1 MVSNGDIL
9 MSSPGLQGLRPW
21 IIQRV
26 SAVFIGA
33 FIFYLFVV
41 FLVDNPLNATDWSKW
56 VSVPYN
62 NILLGLFLVGVL
74 WHAWIGVRDI
84 ILDYVPNVVGRLL
97 VLTLVGCILIGSGL
111 WGFKALFMVF
121 IK

>member
-1 MVSNGDIL
+1 

-26 SAVFIGA
+26 TAVYIALYVLYFTLLVFIN
-33 FIFYLFVV
+33 
-41 FLVDNPLNATDWSKW
+41 NPLNVNHWAAWLAT
-56 VSVPYN
+56 PYN
-62 NILLGLFLVGVL
+62 NILTALFLIAML

-84 ILDYVPNVVGRLL
+84 VLDYVPNVVGRLL
-97 VLTLVGCILIGSGL
+97 VLTLVMCVIFGSGL
-111 WGFKALFMVF
+111 WGLKALFMVA

>member
-1 MVSNGDIL
+1 

-26 SAVFIGA
+26 SAVFIG
-33 FIFYLFVV
+33 IFLLYISVV
-41 FLVDNPLNATDWSKW
+41 VIVDNPVNASDWAAW
-56 VSVPYN
+56 VAIPYN
-62 NILLGLFLVGVL
+62 NIFIGLFLVAVL
-74 WHAWIGVRDI
+74 WHAWIGIRDI

-97 VLTLVGCILIGSGL
+97 VLTLLGCTLLGSGL
-111 WGFKALFMVF
+111 WGFKALLMVF

>member
-1 MVSNGDIL
+1 MANGEGVL

-26 SAVFIGA
+26 SAVFIGV
-33 FIFYLFVV
+33 FILYVFIV
-41 FLVDNPLNATDWSKW
+41 FLIDNPLNASDWREW
-56 VSVPYN
+56 VSTPYN
-62 NILLGLFLVGVL
+62 NILLGLFLIGVL

-84 ILDYVPNVVGRLL
+84 ILDYIPNVVGRLL
-97 VLTLVGCILIGSGL
+97 VLTLVGCTLIGSGL

>member
-1 MVSNGDIL
+1 

-33 FIFYLFVV
+33 FIFYIFIVL
-41 FLVDNPLNATDWSKW
+41 LIDSPLNATDWSKW
-56 VSVPYN
+56 VSIPYN
-62 NILLGLFLVGVL
+62 NILLGLFLVSVL

-97 VLTLVGCILIGSGL
+97 ALTLVGCILIGSGL

>member
-1 MVSNGDIL
+1 

-26 SAVFIGA
+26 SAVFIA
-33 FIFYLFVV
+33 VFILYVSLVV
-41 FLVDNPLNATDWSKW
+41 MINNPLNANDWAVW
-56 VSVPYN
+56 VSIPYN
-62 NILLGLFLVGVL
+62 NIFISLFLIAVL
-74 WHAWIGVRDI
+74 WHAWVGIRDI
-84 ILDYVPNVVGRLL
+84 VLDYVPNVIGRLF
-97 VLTLVGCILIGSGL
+97 VLTLVASTVIGSGL

>member
-1 MVSNGDIL
+1 

-26 SAVFIGA
+26 SAVFIGV
-33 FIFYLFVV
+33 FLLYIFVV
-41 FLVDNPLNATDWSKW
+41 LITHSPLNVNDWSEW
-56 VSVPYN
+56 VSEPYN
-62 NILLGLFLVGVL
+62 NILIGLFLIAVL
-74 WHAWIGVRDI
+74 WHAWIGIRDI

-97 VLTLVGCILIGSGL
+97 VLTLLGCTLMGSGI

>member
-1 MVSNGDIL
+1 

-26 SAVFIGA
+26 SAVYIALYIIYFTLLVFI
-33 FIFYLFVV
+33 
-41 FLVDNPLNATDWSKW
+41 DNPVSAEDWSSW
-56 VSVPYN
+56 VVMPLN
-62 NILLGLFLVGVL
+62 NISLGLFLVAVL

-84 ILDYVPNVVGRLL
+84 VLDYVPNVVSRLM
-97 VLTLVGCILIGSGL
+97 VLTIVGCIILGSGL
-111 WGFKALFMVF
+111 WGFKALFMVA

>member
-1 MVSNGDIL
+1 

-21 IIQRV
+21 IIQRI
-26 SAVFIGA
+26 SAVFIAA
-33 FIFYLFVV
+33 FFVYLLFVLFINSPFSAKEWASWV
-41 FLVDNPLNATDWSKW
+41 AT
-56 VSVPYN
+56 PYN
-62 NILLGLFLVGVL
+62 NLLIGLFLIAVL

-97 VLTLVGCILIGSGL
+97 VLTLLGSTLIGSGL

>member
-1 MVSNGDIL
+1 

-26 SAVFIGA
+26 SAVYIALYVFYFAALLFIN
-33 FIFYLFVV
+33 
-41 FLVDNPLNATDWSKW
+41 NPVNAQDWVNW
-56 VSVPYN
+56 AAAPFN
-62 NILLGLFLVGVL
+62 NIALGLFLVAVL

-84 ILDYVPNVVGRLL
+84 VLDYVPNVVSRLV
-97 VLTLVGCILIGSGL
+97 VLTGVGCVILGSAL
-111 WGFKALFMVF
+111 WGLKALFMVA

>member
-1 MVSNGDIL
+1 

-26 SAVFIGA
+26 SAVYIA
-33 FIFYLFVV
+33 LFVV
-41 FLVDNPLNATDWSKW
+41 YFFVLMLVNNPFHETQWSNW
-56 VSVPYN
+56 VAAPFN
-62 NILLGLFLVGVL
+62 NISLGLFLFAVL

-84 ILDYVPNVVGRLL
+84 VLDYVPNVIGRLI
-97 VLTLVGCILIGSGL
+97 VLTGVACVLLGSGM
-111 WGFKALFMVF
+111 WGFKALFMLV

>member
-1 MVSNGDIL
+1 

-26 SAVFIGA
+26 SAVFIA
-33 FIFYLFVV
+33 VYIVYLAAVLLLF
-41 FLVDNPLNATDWSKW
+41 NPLNENDWAAW
-56 VSVPYN
+56 VAAPYN
-62 NILLGLFLVGVL
+62 NILLGLFIIATL
-74 WHAWIGVRDI
+74 WHAWIGIRDI

-97 VLTLVGCILIGSGL
+97 VLTLVAGTLIGSGL
-111 WGFKALFMVF
+111 WGFKALFMVL

>member
-1 MVSNGDIL
+1 

-26 SAVFIGA
+26 SAVYIALYIIYFSLLLLI
-33 FIFYLFVV
+33 
-41 FLVDNPLNATDWSKW
+41 DNPVTAQDWALWVAT
-56 VSVPYN
+56 PYN
-62 NILLGLFLVGVL
+62 NIALGLFLIAVL

-84 ILDYVPNVVGRLL
+84 VLDYVPNVVSRLV
-97 VLTLVGCILIGSGL
+97 VLTIVGCTILGSGL
-111 WGFKALFMVF
+111 WGFKALFMVA

>member
-1 MVSNGDIL
+1 

-26 SAVFIGA
+26 SAVYIAVYVLYFVA
-33 FIFYLFVV
+33 LLF
-41 FLVDNPLNATDWSKW
+41 LNNPVNAEQWANW
-56 VSVPYN
+56 AAAPFN
-62 NILLGLFLVGVL
+62 NIALGLFLIAML

-84 ILDYVPNVVGRLL
+84 VLDYVPNVVGRLT
-97 VLTLVGCILIGSGL
+97 VLTVVGCVILGSTL
-111 WGFKALFMVF
+111 WGLKALFMVA

>member
-1 MVSNGDIL
+1 

-26 SAVFIGA
+26 SAVLILGFV
-33 FIFYLFVV
+33 FYIAIVL
-41 FLVDNPLNATDWSKW
+41 LTNSPLNVNDWAAW
-56 VSVPYN
+56 VAKPYN
-62 NILLGLFLVGVL
+62 NLLIGLTLIAVL
-74 WHAWIGVRDI
+74 WHAWIGIRDI

-97 VLTLVGCILIGSGL
+97 VLTLVGGTLIGSGL

>member
-1 MVSNGDIL
+1 

-26 SAVFIGA
+26 SAVYITLYI
-33 FIFYLFVV
+33 IFFTLVV
-41 FLVDNPLNATDWSKW
+41 FINNPVNAENWSSW
-56 VSVPYN
+56 VAMPFN
-62 NILLGLFLVGVL
+62 NIALGLFLIAVL

-84 ILDYVPNVVGRLL
+84 VLDYVPNVVSRLV
-97 VLTLVGCILIGSGL
+97 VLTTVGCIILGSGL
-111 WGFKALFMVF
+111 WGFKALFMVA

>member
-1 MVSNGDIL
+1 

-26 SAVFIGA
+26 SAVYIA
-33 FIFYLFVV
+33 LYLIYLLLVL
-41 FLVDNPLNATDWSKW
+41 FLCNPVNTEEWANW
-56 VSVPYN
+56 VSSPFN
-62 NILLGLFLVGVL
+62 NIAIGLFMIAIL

-84 ILDYVPNVVGRLL
+84 VLDYVPNVVGRLIT
-97 VLTLVGCILIGSGL
+97 LTVVAVVIIGSGL
-111 WGFKALFMVF
+111 WGLKALFMVA

>member
-1 MVSNGDIL
+1 

-26 SAVFIGA
+26 SAVFIA
-33 FIFYLFVV
+33 VFLIYLFSA
-41 FLVDNPLNATDWSKW
+41 LIMNNPLNENDWAGWVAT
-56 VSVPYN
+56 PYN
-62 NILLGLFLVGVL
+62 NVLSGLFLIAVL
-74 WHAWIGVRDI
+74 WHAWIGIRDI
-84 ILDYVPNVVGRLL
+84 VLDYVPNVVGRLI
-97 VLTLVGCILIGSGL
+97 VLTFVACTLIGSGL